1 MNRQPPLY
9 VFAFAPVLLAA
20 ACATSR
26 TILPVKTLG
35 EPPYYH
41 SYRRDR
47 PPEGAVIAHLP
58 VRADATTHFWLE
70 ERSLGPLLDAMTTL
84 LDSAG
89 WTRRLDSLPR
99 PADEGPRVYV
109 GSLEGE
115 GAPSTDSAWRAHL
128 ELPVMIVQAD
138 EPTGRWRDGLRR
150 IAAARRVDHLLVV
163 QVGLSEYIVTQLRPG
178 LSAPWGVE
186 LGTDHVANMG
196 KSFFRAKQ
204 AQVLHFTGALLAADG
219 RVLRVG
225 AEGVVAQKPNF
236 LLSLFDVR
244 SAVSDEDV
252 GTLLA
257 DHRRED
263 LPGRPLVWQVALQN
277 LVAQLL
283 R

>member
-1 MNRQPPLY
+1 
-9 VFAFAPVLLAA
+9 
-20 ACATSR
+20 
-26 TILPVKTLG
+26 
-35 EPPYYH
+35 
-41 SYRRDR
+41 
-47 PPEGAVIAHLP
+47 
-58 VRADATTHFWLE
+58 
-70 ERSLGPLLDAMTTL
+70 
-84 LDSAG
+84 
-89 WTRRLDSLPR
+89 
-99 PADEGPRVYV
+99 
-109 GSLEGE
+109 LEGE

>member
-9 VFAFAPVLLAA
+9 VFAFAHVLLAT

-70 ERSLGPLLDAMTTL
+70 ERSLGPLLDAMTAL

-115 GAPSTDSAWRAHL
+115 GAPSTFNAQPADI
-128 ELPVMIVQAD
+128 EPVMIVQAD
-138 EPTGRWRDGLRR
+138 EPSKRWREGLRR
-150 IAAARRVDHLLVV
+150 ITAAGEVDFLLVV
-163 QVGLSEYIVTQLRPG
+163 QVGLSEYVVTQLRPG

-225 AEGVVAQKPNF
+225 AEGVVAQKPNV

>member
-1 MNRQPPLY
+1 MNRQPLLC
-9 VFAFAPVLLAA
+9 VLALTSALFAA

-26 TILPVKTLG
+26 SILPVRTLG
-35 EPPYYH
+35 AAPYYH

-58 VRADATTHFWLE
+58 VRADATTRFMLE
-70 ERSLGPLLDAMTTL
+70 ERSLDPLLDAMTTL

-99 PADEGPRVYV
+99 PTDEGPRVYV
-109 GSLEGE
+109 GSLESE
-115 GAPSTDSAWRAHL
+115 GAPPTDSAWRAHV
-128 ELPVMIVQAD
+128 ELPVMVVQAE
-138 EPTGRWRDGLRR
+138 EPTERWRDDLRR
-150 IAAARRVDHLLVV
+150 IAAADSVDFLVV
-163 QVGLSEYIVTQLRPG
+163 VRVGLSEYVVTQLRPG

-186 LGTDHVANMG
+186 LGTEYVVDMG
-196 KSFFRAKQ
+196 KSLLHAKQ
-204 AQVLHFTGALLAADG
+204 AQVLHFTGVLLAADG

-225 AEGVVAQKPNF
+225 AEGVVAQKPNV

-244 SAVSDEDV
+244 SAISDEDV
-252 GTLLA
+252 RTLLA
-257 DHRRED
+257 DHLRED